1 MFGVGKD
8 DDDDEVAAEVGPAD
22 AGVRVGMEGYISMMH
37 FSLVDKHVATSLNQ

>member
-8 DDDDEVAAEVGPAD
+8 NEVADEVGPAD
-22 AGVRVGMEGYISMMH
+22 AGVRVGMEGYTSMMY